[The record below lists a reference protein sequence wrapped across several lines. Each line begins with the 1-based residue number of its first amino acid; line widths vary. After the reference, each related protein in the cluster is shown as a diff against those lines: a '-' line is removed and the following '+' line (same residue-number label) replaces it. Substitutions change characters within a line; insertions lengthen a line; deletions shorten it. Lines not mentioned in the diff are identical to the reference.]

1 MKLAA
6 STDAQVQELVDQIR
20 DLTRRG
26 LLTPTAPSPG
36 APSPAEPL
44 PGAVRGPLSG
54 GTSPPR
60 GGEASQERE
69 GLSPASVPA
78 TVRKRVI
85 IRTNRIR
92 RPNVVTR
99 RAAAELTGAVTRYRG
114 VCPNNNNNNNN
125 NNDNYAVLAERFQP
139 STLHKLRQVGLY
151 TNTDTPDSAH
161 QLDAEAV
168 AAEVAYTR
176 TDTKSSCSG
185 GEEPNR
191 VPNTFK
197 EAICLPQATR
207 WKAVMDKEMTSLEKN
222 GVFDLVLITSVPVG
236 HKIVGTRWMFKR
248 KAGSTYKGQLVVQ
261 GVSQI
266 LGMNVTREYEKGTI
280 TISKNTTRRTWYSTA
295 A

>member
-1 MKLAA
+1 MKLTA
-6 STDAQVQELVDQIR
+6 STDAQVQGLVGQIR

-44 PGAVRGPLSG
+44 PGAVREPLSG
-54 GTSPPR
+54 GTSPPS

-78 TVRKRVI
+78 TARKRVI
-85 IRTNRIR
+85 VRNNRIH

-125 NNDNYAVLAERFQP
+125 HAVLAERFQP
-139 STLHKLRQVGLY
+139 STLYKLRQLGLY

-168 AAEVAYTR
+168 AAEVACTR
-176 TDTKSSCSG
+176 TNTKSSCSG

-197 EAICLPQATR
+197 EAYASPR
-207 WKAVMDKEMTSLEKN
+207 RR
-222 GVFDLVLITSVPVG
+222 VG
-236 HKIVGTRWMFKR
+236 RQYW
-248 KAGSTYKGQLVVQ
+248 
-261 GVSQI
+261 
-266 LGMNVTREYEKGTI
+266 
-280 TISKNTTRRTWYSTA
+280 TRRLRVWRNTASLTWY
-295 A
+295 